1 MSGHHKEREIKIVE
15 VTYVCDNEF
24 DNAEHTI
31 YELRAYNSD
40 NEEDYEV
47 LESSKYLF
55 RIFQ

>member
-1 MSGHHKEREIKIVE
+1 MSGHYVEREIKIVE
-15 VTYVCDNEF
+15 VTYVRDNVT
-24 DNAEHTI
+24 HTT

-47 LESSKYLF
+47 LESSVYLF